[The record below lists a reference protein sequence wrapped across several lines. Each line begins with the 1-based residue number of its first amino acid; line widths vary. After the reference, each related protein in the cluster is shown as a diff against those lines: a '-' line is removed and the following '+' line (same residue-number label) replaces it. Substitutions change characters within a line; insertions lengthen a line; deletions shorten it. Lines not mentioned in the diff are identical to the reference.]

1 MFPGFGKDRK
11 KDLQQ
16 KDWMMCHV
24 LSSKQKFRKFKSMLN
39 RILIQISNSKK
50 TCHPLSVAAALSI
63 YFVGGK
69 MLGCFLFS
77 RFVTQKRWA
86 YISQRCLRRLFE
98 GSDGWYFAWKMG
110 MIEFLE
116 GDVGCPSSVDKDVCA
131 EPLMKSCFRKIF
143 WIPVWYPP
151 NRNEQRWYEF
161 KCFNTIQLYC
171 FLLAFSSCILFWIH
185 PIVGYPAD
193 KKSTFLTPVLLREEG
208 SPEDASCCLSRCRFF
223 GAEIAGWDNEKWWT
237 MMIVYD
243 SWW

>member
-1 MFPGFGKDRK
+1 VEKRRRLGEAAYPSLEKWCKSARGKRWATKRLHHPSALSARLGAMELSGSVREMTREQPLLQSEDAGEQKMDFSHFEMFPGFGKDRK

-98 GSDGWYFAWKMG
+98 GSDG
-110 MIEFLE
+110 
-116 GDVGCPSSVDKDVCA
+116 
-131 EPLMKSCFRKIF
+131 
-143 WIPVWYPP
+143 
-151 NRNEQRWYEF
+151 
-161 KCFNTIQLYC
+161 
-171 FLLAFSSCILFWIH
+171 
-185 PIVGYPAD
+185 
-193 KKSTFLTPVLLREEG
+193 
-208 SPEDASCCLSRCRFF
+208 
-223 GAEIAGWDNEKWWT
+223 
-237 MMIVYD
+237 
-243 SWW
+243 